1 MLSRIFLTV
10 EGNKI
15 VHFTYLD
22 SKQALGDMDV
32 SIRYWAN
39 QDFGMSD
46 ISTEEDA
53 KSLKRAIIQ
62 HFKKEFPEISS
73 PDHYDRHGYCRLWL
87 KRHLDNP
94 NYTLGV

>member
-1 MLSRIFLTV
+1 MTV

-32 SIRYWAN
+32 SIRYWAY

-46 ISTEEDA
+46 ISTEEDVKA
-53 KSLKRAIIQ
+53 LKRAIIQ

-73 PDHYDRHGYCRLWL
+73 PDTYDRHGYCRLWL
-87 KRHLDNP
+87 KRHLYNP
-94 NYTLGV
+94 NYTLGG